1 MVINLSDSEA
11 GPLGRRAI
19 PPQLS
24 SSIYTIIGFAWPVF
38 GCVFITLLCSTDWF
52 ALKIIPFFPLA
63 VLLALLIGHLVAS
76 FLESERVTSFC
87 YFFKRGMPLIFYRR
101 FAFVEEPM
109 VAGADGEAQAD
120 SDLYGK
126 AAITFGQRR
135 VLLSAV
141 DELYLTLLG
150 TLEIRSYAASGRL
163 EPRGGGPAVNRPD
176 ILVKVPL
183 SVLGL
188 SAEKQLVEL
197 FRAHRPDL
205 VVNKRLTDRLASP
218 VVKGQALIQSFGALV
233 IVLALVDV
241 SYATFT
247 WLEIV
252 KAYYGA
258 QICLRHADEA
268 GSFIAAGEKSEV
280 AARRLFAE
288 AEELRLHP
296 SPVSWAYR
304 ALFANANSQAQ
315 LLSIKAETLYRLG
328 QKDQAI
334 DCLKQA
340 LELSTTGYKTQLQLA
355 RYLAEAGRR
364 EDAQAA
370 LAKVVKRHKEA
381 LLPRVY
387 GQAIELKDDAAAA
400 EARYN
405 QDLADLDKD
414 LFGSEPAWP
423 PGGEKPI
430 MEVWRRDDLTFLAER
445 FFKGKQK

>member
-1 MVINLSDSEA
+1 
-11 GPLGRRAI
+11 
-19 PPQLS
+19 
-24 SSIYTIIGFAWPVF
+24 
-38 GCVFITLLCSTDWF
+38 
-52 ALKIIPFFPLA
+52 
-63 VLLALLIGHLVAS
+63 
-76 FLESERVTSFC
+76 
-87 YFFKRGMPLIFYRR
+87 
-101 FAFVEEPM
+101 M